1 MQARANEESAYPLA
15 ARRRSA
21 GLWRRFIDSM
31 NQDERDNSN
40 GKLSDFTTTPR
51 VIFITAL
58 AVAIGAASA
67 FISLILLRAIGLFT
81 NLFFFQRWNFSL
93 VSPAGNRLGILEVLI
108 PIGGGI
114 LVGLMA
120 RYGSERIRGHG
131 IPEAIEAILVNGSRV
146 EPKVS
151 VLKLVSS
158 AISIGSGGPFGAE
171 GPIIVTGGSFGSMIA
186 QLFRL
191 ASVERKTL
199 LVAGAAGGMSATFG
213 SPIAAVMLA
222 AEVLLFEWKPR
233 SLMPVIAASATAA
246 AVRYYIIAPPPIFPM
261 QSSAAALGVGG
272 YAGCILVG
280 LLASGLS
287 ILMTEGIYVVED
299 TFRRLPIH
307 WMWWPALGGLVVGI
321 GGLIYPAALG
331 VGYGSI
337 ASMLHGNITIQVILG
352 FLLVKA
358 LIWMI
363 SLGSGTSGGIIAP
376 LLLIGGALGGL
387 ESFFL
392 PNAGL
397 GFWPLISMAAVL
409 GSAMRA
415 PLTGVIFA
423 FELTHNTNA
432 LIPLMIAVGTAHLVV
447 VLALKRSILTEKVAR
462 RGFHVSNELA
472 VDPLERMLVREAMRT
487 NIVALP
493 AHASM
498 RELMR
503 SLKGGRSQRGQSLLP
518 VIDAQDHLAGV
529 LTRANLQRLLQQASG
544 NGSSAGGQISG
555 KHTLDDFVKRD
566 PVVAY
571 LDDTMRV
578 AVNRMTE
585 TGYTR
590 LPVVDRHH
598 PDKLMG
604 MVSLHDLLK
613 ARQRNLD
620 EERHRE
626 RVLRIHI
633 FIPGRGVRQVATR
646 TLPEPGVQPEI
657 PVEAQPV
664 VLPESAPAPVVEAAT
679 GATAQAEAEAT
690 DEARAEAQAE
700 TKVKAEARAEAE
712 AAQTATEATAVGA
725 SAEKTP
731 EPPTEDMPEAR
742 SEAAS
747 GPGAQESLPTEQP

>member
-1 MQARANEESAYPLA
+1 MQARAHEEPAFPRA
-15 ARRRSA
+15 TQRHRA
-21 GLWRRFIDSM
+21 GLWSRFIDAM

-40 GKLSDFTTTPR
+40 GELSDFTTTPR

-58 AVAIGAASA
+58 AVVIGVASA

-81 NLFFFQRWNFSL
+81 NLFFFQRWDFQL
-93 VSPAGNRLGILEVLI
+93 VSPAGNSLGWLEVI
-108 PIGGGI
+108 VPIGGGI

-213 SPIAAVMLA
+213 SPIAAVALA
-222 AEVLLFEWKPR
+222 VEVLLFEWKPR
-233 SLMPVIAASATAA
+233 SLRPVIAASATAA

-261 QSSAAALGVGG
+261 QSSAGALNFAGYGG
-272 YAGCILVG
+272 CVLVG
-280 LLASGLS
+280 LLASGLAV
-287 ILMTEGIYVVED
+287 LMTEGIYLVED

-331 VGYGSI
+331 VGYSSI
-337 ASMLHGNITIQVILG
+337 ASMLRGNITAQVILG
-352 FLLVKA
+352 FLIIKA
-358 LIWMI
+358 IIWMI

-392 PNAGL
+392 PNFGP

-432 LIPLMIAVGTAHLVV
+432 IIPLMIAVGVAHLVM
-447 VLALKRSILTEKVAR
+447 VLALKRSILTEKVSR

-472 VDPLERMLVREAMRT
+472 IDPLERMLVREAMRT

-493 AHASM
+493 AHASV
-498 RELMR
+498 RELM
-503 SLKGGRSQRGQSLLP
+503 STLKAKARPRGQALLP
-518 VIDAQDHLAGV
+518 VIDTQDHLVGV
-529 LTRANLQRLLQQASG
+529 LTRSDLQRLLKE
-544 NGSSAGGQISG
+544 SSAGGANGSGGPTEPARRNG
-555 KHTLDDFVKRD
+555 KHALEDFVQRR

-571 LDDTMRV
+571 LDDTLRV

-590 LPVVDRHH
+590 LPVVERHH

-604 MVSLHDLLK
+604 IVALHDVLK
-613 ARQRNLD
+613 ARQRNLE

-633 FIPGRGVRQVATR
+633 FVPGRGARQVATR
-646 TLPEPGVQPEI
+646 SIPAPDIQPEI
-657 PVEAQPV
+657 PPETPPV
-664 VLPESAPAPVVEAAT
+664 LLPESASKQV
-679 GATAQAEAEAT
+679 AEAVT
-690 DEARAEAQAE
+690 EARAEEVSDKTPAPLESPQAPDVDGHADGRGDE
-700 TKVKAEARAEAE
+700 REAMPEG
-712 AAQTATEATAVGA
+712 ATE
-725 SAEKTP
+725 
-731 EPPTEDMPEAR
+731 
-742 SEAAS
+742 
-747 GPGAQESLPTEQP
+747 PGAPETLPPERP

>member
-1 MQARANEESAYPLA
+1 MQARANEEPAYPLA
-15 ARRRSA
+15 AHQRSA
-21 GLWRRFIDSM
+21 GLWRRFIESM

-40 GKLSDFTTTPR
+40 GELSDFTTTPR

-58 AVAIGAASA
+58 AVVIGAASA
-67 FISLILLRAIGLFT
+67 VISLILLRAIGLFT
-81 NLFFFQRWNFSL
+81 NLFFFQRWSFAL
-93 VSPAGNRLGILEVLI
+93 VSPAGNDLGILVVLV

-213 SPIAAVMLA
+213 SPVAAVMLA

-261 QSSAAALGVGG
+261 QPSAAALGVGG

-280 LLASGLS
+280 LLASGLA
-287 ILMTEGIYVVED
+287 ILMTEGIYLVED

-337 ASMLHGNITIQVILG
+337 ASMLRGNITGDVIFG
-352 FLLVKA
+352 FLIIKSI
-358 LIWMI
+358 IWMI

-387 ESFFL
+387 EGFFL

-397 GFWPLISMAAVL
+397 GFWSLISMAAVL
-409 GSAMRA
+409 GAAMRA
-415 PLTGVIFA
+415 PLTGIIFA
-423 FELTHNTNA
+423 FELTHNVNA
-432 LIPLMIAVGTAHLVV
+432 IIPLMIAVGVAHLVM

-462 RGFHVSNELA
+462 RGFHVSNELM

-503 SLKGGRSQRGQSLLP
+503 SLRNGGRPRGQSLLP

-529 LTRANLQRLLQQASG
+529 ITRADLQRLMQEANA
-544 NGSSAGGQISG
+544 NGPDGAKVGA

-566 PVVAY
+566 PIVAY
-571 LDDTMRV
+571 LDDTLRV

-604 MVSLHDLLK
+604 MVALPDLMK
-613 ARQRNLD
+613 ARQRNLE
-620 EERHRE
+620 EERRRE
-626 RVLRIHI
+626 RMLRIHI
-633 FIPGRGVRQVATR
+633 FVPGRGGRQVATR
-646 TLPEPGVQPEI
+646 SIPAPDIQPDIPPETP
-657 PVEAQPV
+657 PV
-664 VLPESAPAPVVEAAT
+664 VLPGSAPKQVAEAAT
-679 GATAQAEAEAT
+679 EA
-690 DEARAEAQAE
+690 
-700 TKVKAEARAEAE
+700 KAE
-712 AAQTATEATAVGA
+712 QV
-725 SAEKTP
+725 SDKTP
-731 EPPTEDMPEAR
+731 APLESPQSPDVDGHADGHADGHGLANGHADGHENGREAMPEG
-742 SEAAS
+742 AAES
-747 GPGAQESLPTEQP
+747 GAQDEQP